1 MGFCLTN
8 HAAVAAGHA
17 LSRGLDR
24 VAILGWDVHHGNG
37 TQDIFYGDGR
47 VLYLSVHQSPFYP
60 GTGKA
65 RRWGR
70 KKGVASR

>member
-24 VAILGWDVHHGNG
+24 VAILTG
-37 TQDIFYGDGR
+37 TCTMATAHRTSSTAMDASSTSRCIRVPSTPGR
-47 VLYLSVHQSPFYP
+47 
-60 GTGKA
+60 A
-65 RRWGR
+65 RREVG
-70 KKGVASR
+70 KEKGVASR